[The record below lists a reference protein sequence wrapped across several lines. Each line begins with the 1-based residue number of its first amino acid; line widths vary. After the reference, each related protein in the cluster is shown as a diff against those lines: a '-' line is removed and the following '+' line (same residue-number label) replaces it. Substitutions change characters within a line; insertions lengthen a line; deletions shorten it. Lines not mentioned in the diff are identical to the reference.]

1 MEWYRT
7 GNTTELPKTMI
18 DTTSSKSTVYIR
30 RNLTS
35 QQVTDENNETKTV
48 YFWEEATVSK
58 DEYNQQGSLV
68 LDDNLT
74 RDEIDNAPIGDL
86 SGYINDDTVING
98 IEGGSLVVVHTYYF
112 TDDTRMQVI
121 ESSKNVRKT
130 RTYINNIWTEWI

>member
-7 GNTTELPKTMI
+7 GNTTERPKTMI
-18 DTTSSKSTVYIR
+18 DTTSSNSTVYLR

-58 DEYNQQGSLV
+58 DEYNQHGSLV

-86 SGYINDDTVING
+86 SGYINDDTIIDG
-98 IEGGSLVVVHTYYF
+98 IDGGSLVVIHTYYF

-130 RTYINNIWTEWI
+130 RTYINNVWTEWI

>member
-1 MEWYRT
+1 
-7 GNTTELPKTMI
+7 MI
-18 DTTSSKSTVYIR
+18 DTTSSKSTVYLR

-58 DEYNQQGSLV
+58 DEYNQHGSLV

-86 SGYINDDTVING
+86 SGYINDDTIING
-98 IEGGSLVVVHTYYF
+98 IESGSLVVIHTYYF

-130 RTYINNIWTEWI
+130 RTYTNGIWTEWI

>member
-7 GNTTELPKTMI
+7 GNTTERPKTMI
-18 DTTSSKSTVYIR
+18 DTTSSKSTVYLR

-58 DEYNQQGSLV
+58 DEYNQHGSLV

-86 SGYINDDTVING
+86 SGYINDDTIING
-98 IEGGSLVVVHTYYF
+98 IESGSLVVIHTYYF

-130 RTYINNIWTEWI
+130 RTYINNVWTEWI

>member
-7 GNTTELPKTMI
+7 GNTTERPKTMI
-18 DTTSSKSTVYIR
+18 DTTSSNSTVYLR

-58 DEYNQQGSLV
+58 DEYNQHGSLV

-86 SGYINDDTVING
+86 SGYINDDTIIDG
-98 IEGGSLVVVHTYYF
+98 IESGSLVVIHTYYF

-130 RTYINNIWTEWI
+130 RTYMNNIWTEWI

>member
-7 GNTTELPKTMI
+7 GNTTERPKTMI
-18 DTTSSKSTVYIR
+18 DTTSSKSTVYLR

-35 QQVTDENNETKTV
+35 QPVTDENNETKTV

-58 DEYNQQGSLV
+58 DEYNQHGSLV

-86 SGYINDDTVING
+86 SGYINDDTIING
-98 IEGGSLVVVHTYYF
+98 IESGSLVVIHTYYF

-130 RTYINNIWTEWI
+130 RTYINNVWTEWI

>member
-7 GNTTELPKTMI
+7 GNTTERPKTMI
-18 DTTSSKSTVYIR
+18 DTTSSKSTVYLR

-58 DEYNQQGSLV
+58 DEYNQHGSLV

-74 RDEIDNAPIGDL
+74 RDEIDNAPIGNL
-86 SGYINDDTVING
+86 SGYINDDTIING
-98 IEGGSLVVVHTYYF
+98 IESGSLVVIHTYYF